1 MTHTSRGALVS
12 LLLGAVLLAAVALAA
27 GCAGGSASRP
37 TASASPGPVSSSP
50 SAAVVAAR
58 VNGDVVTRAEVERAI
73 DFSRLSSKTL
83 TYRQAL
89 EATVRG
95 HLLRAEAARL
105 GVSVA
110 DADVEARLAQVA
122 ASLGGM
128 AALQQSLAGV
138 GLSLADYRQELRD
151 GLLAEKLGAR
161 KFPAA
166 VAGRQQALAFYRAH
180 RGQLTTPAA
189 VRLAEIAVKSKSLG
203 EAVIGRLRLGY
214 PFAEVARAYSMDS
227 ESAAAG
233 GVIGW
238 IATPSLPRP
247 LARAVAAARTGAL
260 VGPISAVGGWHVL
273 KVLGRRAAHTQPFA
287 AARPAIVAQLSLE
300 RRAALLSAWLAK
312 ARAAAHVSIGS

>member
-12 LLLGAVLLAAVALAA
+12 TFLGVVLVAAVALSA
-27 GCAGGSASRP
+27 GCGGGSASRP

-58 VNGDVVTRAEVERAI
+58 VNGDIVTRAEVEHAI
-73 DFSRLSSKTL
+73 DFSRLSSKAL

-89 EATVRG
+89 EATLRS
-95 HLLRAEAARL
+95 HLLSQEAARL
-105 GVSVA
+105 GVVVA

-122 ASLGGM
+122 ASLGGT

-138 GLSLADYRQELRD
+138 GLSLDDYRQELRA
-151 GLLAEKLGAR
+151 GLLAEKLGTR

-166 VAGRQQALAFYRAH
+166 VAGRQQALAFYRSH
-180 RGQLTTPAA
+180 RAQLTTPAA
-189 VRLAEIAVKSKSLG
+189 VRLAEIVVKTQSLG
-203 EAVIGRLRLGY
+203 QAVIDRLRLGY
-214 PFAEVARAYSMDS
+214 PFADVARSYSMDS
-227 ESAAAG
+227 DSDAPG

-238 IATPSLPRP
+238 IAVPSLPQP
-247 LARAVAAARTGAL
+247 LARAVAAARIGAL
-260 VGPISAVGGWHVL
+260 VGPISAVGGWHVM
-273 KVLGRRAAHTQPFA
+273 KVLGRRAAYTQPFA
-287 AARPAIVAQLSLE
+287 AARPAIVAQLTLE